1 MQRGRENR
9 TPSLSSS
16 LADSDPPSPRPPY
29 SATNAHRSH
38 VRWSNSISPDD
49 PLRNRGSYMPQEQSS
64 SRRRDSFATQPPTP
78 PPPPHHDG
86 DEKERAKRKPSV
98 SFLKDQIKD
107 KVKGKKSTTAKDHPK
122 EGSSDRSSSS
132 SALKTSLVFLG
143 SVAAA
148 TYVANRFW
156 PRGVTYGDRER
167 WEEEEP
173 RQQHERRRR
182 RRSASRQSRRLRR
195 GSSDD
200 EGVPRPYRGGGRG
213 AERVVYD
220 DEEGPSRRGLSRGRS
235 HNPRYAVVEVVPARG
250 SSRAA
255 STRQEQQYD
264 PDSCSHSRSGDRR
277 SLSSSYYHYHH
288 DGGERRYYSPVRLR
302 DEDEDEFDKGRRSTT
317 IYREP
322 RYVEHQVTTLR
333 RSSSDD
339 PYTTTERV
347 VRRQYRLDERG

>member
-64 SRRRDSFATQPPTP
+64 SRR
-78 PPPPHHDG
+78 H
-86 DEKERAKRKPSV
+86 
-98 SFLKDQIKD
+98 QIKD

-277 SLSSSYYHYHH
+277 RLSSSYYHYHH